1 MGKVHRFHSN
11 GRLSE
16 IAIYNGII
24 HLAGQ
29 VPEKTTT
36 ETAYEQTK
44 EVLGLIDQL
53 LSEAGSKK
61 AQIIHAQIYLAD
73 MDYYDEMNKAWDEWV
88 DKKIHQHVP
97 LSKQDWHTQTGK

>member
-53 LSEAGSKK
+53 YQKPAQKSTNYSCSDLSCRYG
-61 AQIIHAQIYLAD
+61 L
-73 MDYYDEMNKAWDEWV
+73 
-88 DKKIHQHVP
+88 
-97 LSKQDWHTQTGK
+97 L

>member
-29 VPEKTTT
+29 VPEK
-36 ETAYEQTK
+36 
-44 EVLGLIDQL
+44 
-53 LSEAGSKK
+53 
-61 AQIIHAQIYLAD
+61 
-73 MDYYDEMNKAWDEWV
+73 
-88 DKKIHQHVP
+88 
-97 LSKQDWHTQTGK
+97 

>member
-61 AQIIHAQIYLAD
+61 HKLFMLRFILPIWII
-73 MDYYDEMNKAWDEWV
+73 MMK
-88 DKKIHQHVP
+88 
-97 LSKQDWHTQTGK
+97 